1 MPAAALWQAP
11 HRACR
16 RLFKRVGR
24 RGVFLL
30 IAGVGKTCW
39 GVSFL
44 VDPPNPDGLQL
55 LTSLCSLRHW
65 AWLWIAAG
73 LVTSSSAFLR
83 VGRDWAGFVG
93 ALIPPTVWAIA
104 YLAAAVSGEY
114 SRGAFVALWYLT
126 SHVGVIMWAA
136 TVPEYSVPPVP
147 RRPGKGS
154 AA

>member
-1 MPAAALWQAP
+1 MRAAALMQTP
-11 HRACR
+11 HRVLR
-16 RLFKRVGR
+16 SLRKRVGR

-30 IAGVGKTCW
+30 ILGIGKTCW
-39 GVSFL
+39 GISFI
-44 VDPPNPDGLQL
+44 VDPPAADGLQL

-65 AWLWIAAG
+65 AWLWIVVG
-73 LVTSSSAFLR
+73 LVTAGSAFLR
-83 VGRDWAGFVG
+83 IGRDWAGFVA

-136 TVPEYSVPPVP
+136 TVPEHSVPPVP
-147 RRPGKGS
+147 RRPGKGN